1 MKEFYSIHILQPSST
16 STRSIHSSTSGISRS
31 HVNTTFPTPKLC
43 ANITMGLIANPTIPD
58 EDCTLATCSLLQAHY
73 QYLPSLAGN
82 ALYVSLFSIL
92 LLSQT
97 ILGYKSKAWGFMI
110 GFVFGIILEIV
121 GYVGR
126 IQMHSNP
133 FIDKGFLS
141 YVSSLN

>member
-1 MKEFYSIHILQPSST
+1 
-16 STRSIHSSTSGISRS
+16 
-31 HVNTTFPTPKLC
+31 
-43 ANITMGLIANPTIPD
+43 MGLIPNPTIPD
-58 EDCTLATCSLLQAHY
+58 QNCTLATCSLLQAHY

-82 ALYVSLFSIL
+82 SLYISIFVIL
-92 LLSQT
+92 LLSQS

-110 GFVFGIILEIV
+110 GMLAGIVLEIV

-141 YVSSLN
+141 YA